1 MENDMSKSFSTYSDY
16 SAFAHAVVRA
26 SDGRLGIN
34 GSGLLSLFAKARG
47 FDSPQAFKASF
58 PVSPEAGQP
67 VMGSADA
74 RPADSPREKISAEF
88 RSSLHEFFFSEYE
101 VSMNVRAALTRII
114 FHAGALRNNHVRN
127 ELCAGLDNRFIDEL
141 FSYPLTSREFDLDY
155 IVKVYGDQAYKDL
168 CNSHNVVHMR
178 FPDGLLFRVQKGA
191 AELAFRDMLDEVV
204 ILLQQLLSSPLER
217 QAIIN
222 SNNGSADSESLLH
235 NKDFHRRITDII
247 SSVSISEYMN

>member
-16 SAFAHAVVRA
+16 SAFAHSVVRA

-58 PVSPEAGQP
+58 PVSPEAAQSG
-67 VMGSADA
+67 VGLTH
-74 RPADSPREKISAEF
+74 PANSPREKISAEF

-101 VSMNVRAALTRII
+101 VSMKVRAALTRII

-168 CNSHNVVHMR
+168 CNSQNVAHMR
-178 FPDGLLFRVQKGA
+178 FTDGLLFRVQKGA

-222 SNNGSADSESLLH
+222 GNNGSADSERLLH
-235 NKDFHRRITDII
+235 NEALHRRITDILN
-247 SSVSISEYMN
+247 SVSISEYMD

>member
-1 MENDMSKSFSTYSDY
+1 MSKSFSTYSDY

-155 IVKVYGDQAYKDL
+155 IVRCMAIRLIKICATHTTWYICA
-168 CNSHNVVHMR
+168 
-178 FPDGLLFRVQKGA
+178 FPMACCSGCRKALRSWHFGTCWMKW
-191 AELAFRDMLDEVV
+191 
-204 ILLQQLLSSPLER
+204 
-217 QAIIN
+217 
-222 SNNGSADSESLLH
+222 
-235 NKDFHRRITDII
+235 
-247 SSVSISEYMN
+247 